1 MSDLTHGDKVV
12 LIGTGAVGSSYA
24 FALVNQGI
32 CNELVLIDLN
42 KEKTVGDVMDLNHGI
57 VYSPTSLKI
66 SSGTYQDCK
75 DAAIVVICAGVAQM
89 PGETRLD
96 LVNKNLNIFESI
108 VKSVMDAGFNGIF
121 LVATNPVDILAYA
134 TWKFSGLP
142 KERVIGSG
150 TILDSARFRYLL
162 SEEYD
167 ISPNSVHAYIIGE
180 HGDSELAVWSTAN
193 ISGKLIA
200 SGLTE
205 ERKEAIFVQVR
216 DAAYAII
223 ESKGATYYGIAM
235 GLARITKAILQ
246 NEEVILP
253 VGSLLEGEYGH
264 SDVYI
269 GVPTVI
275 NRSGR
280 KDLVELPLDEEEQAK
295 LAISVKTLKE
305 IQTPFWN
312 SYKGVSNHVSNNL

>member
-1 MSDLTHGDKVV
+1 MNLTTGDKVV
-12 LIGTGAVGSSYA
+12 LIGAGDVGSSYA
-24 FALVNQGI
+24 YALVNQGI
-32 CNELVLIDLN
+32 CNELVLVDID
-42 KEKTVGDVMDLNHGI
+42 KEKSEGEVMDLNHGL
-57 VYSPTSLKI
+57 VYALSPIKI
-66 SSGTYQDCK
+66 TSGTYAECK
-75 DAAIVVICAGVAQM
+75 DAAIVVICAGAAQK

-96 LVNKNLNIFESI
+96 LVSKNLNIFRTI
-108 VKSVMDAGFNGIF
+108 IKNVMDSGFNGVF

-150 TILDSARFRYLL
+150 TILDTARFRYLL

-167 ISPNSVHAYIIGE
+167 VAPTSVHAYIIGE

-200 SGLTE
+200 PDLTDA
-205 ERKEAIFVQVR
+205 RKEEIFVQVR
-216 DAAYAII
+216 DAAYQII

-246 NEEVILP
+246 NEEVVLP

-264 SDVYI
+264 NDVYI

-275 NRSGR
+275 HRAGR
-280 KDLVELPLDEEEQAK
+280 KDLVELSLNEDEQEK
-295 LAISVKTLKE
+295 FSKSVKVLKD
-305 IQTPFWN
+305 IQASFWT
-312 SYKGVSNHVSNNL
+312 